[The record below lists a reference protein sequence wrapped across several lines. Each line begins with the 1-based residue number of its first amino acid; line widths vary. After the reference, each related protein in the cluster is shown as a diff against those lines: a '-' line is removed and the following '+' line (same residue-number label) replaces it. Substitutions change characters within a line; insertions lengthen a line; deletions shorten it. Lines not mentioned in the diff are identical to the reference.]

1 MLGPSLSQMHFLYQ
15 YSLQFFLDIYH
26 TVLYENSNLKGVSDH
41 TQRLSL
47 ITKDLF
53 QVSAEG
59 LHTKHKCSARRTS
72 PASSV
77 SHKNRF
83 IFPVQLIK
91 AHREIQTTNFMQ
103 TCNHYMTQIQSV

>member
-1 MLGPSLSQMHFLYQ
+1 MLAPSLSQMHFLYQ

-59 LHTKHKCSARRTS
+59 LHTKHTRSARRTS
-72 PASSV
+72 PDSCLAQKQI
-77 SHKNRF
+77 H
-83 IFPVQLIK
+83 FPVQLIK
-91 AHREIQTTNFMQ
+91 AHGEIQ
-103 TCNHYMTQIQSV
+103 TCNHYMTQIQSI